1 MTSRLRMM
9 AVGMMLATML
19 VAMPTLERRAIAE
32 EKPDAVLELLMRAWI
47 GTWSG
52 VLEIHGTDRIK
63 ANVPMMLEIVPIPAE
78 SAWSWKLTY
87 GMGEK
92 KQVRDYRLKKT
103 ADGELVIDEQNG
115 ILLRVD
121 RFGPL
126 FVTEFEVGG
135 SSLQT
140 RYRLTDA
147 GIRFELTS
155 TERAKPL
162 KSGPAQ
168 GPTVESFR
176 VVGYQS
182 AMLQKINPKPKP
194 KPKPKP

>member
-1 MTSRLRMM
+1 MIFRLRML
-9 AVGMMLATML
+9 AVGLILGTLMLA
-19 VAMPTLERRAIAE
+19 MPSTQSRAIAD
-32 EKPDAVLELLMRAWI
+32 EKADAKLELLMRAWI
-47 GTWSG
+47 GTWAG
-52 VLEIHGTDRIK
+52 VLEIHDTDK
-63 ANVPMMLEIVPIPAE
+63 VKLNVPMQLEIAPIPAE

-92 KQVRDYRLKKT
+92 KQVRDYRLKRT

-121 RFGPL
+121 RFGPQL
-126 FVTEFEVGG
+126 ITEFEIAG
-135 SSLQT
+135 SCIQT

-162 KSGPAQ
+162 TSGPEK
-168 GPTVESFR
+168 GPKVESFR

-182 AMLQKINPKPKP
+182 AMLQKIRPKAKPTPKP
-194 KPKPKP
+194 